1 MHHIKL
7 LMQCHA
13 YLRGTTINTTISTSS
28 GPQPIDRDQLAR
40 DIANYINH
48 IGSHAEGCWAWGP
61 EHYVCAYE
69 RVKELQEKLLAD
81 TAKS

>member
-1 MHHIKL
+1 MNHIKL

-13 YLRGTTINTTISTSS
+13 YLRETTINTSS